1 MNVRTGKN
9 MKGIVIMNAYPNG
22 EKFYRQSERIAR
34 ALKAAGAEAEVV
46 LNGSLSLFVGAD
58 GRIRGARDC
67 DFAVYLDKDKYLG
80 RMLEKTGLRLFN
92 RAEAVERCDDKMLTY
107 LALSESGLCVPE
119 TIAAPL
125 CYTPGVQ
132 ADERFLASVA
142 ERLSF
147 PLVVK
152 KSFGSFGKDV
162 RLVYDR
168 EALKETAQ
176 EFLYCPH
183 FYQRYIAESAGR
195 DIRVVV
201 IGGKAVGA
209 MERRAKAGE
218 FRSNI
223 ELGGKGGAVALKEDF
238 RLAAERAANVLG
250 LDYCGVDLLES
261 ERGPV
266 LCEVNSNAFFEGLEA
281 AAGIDVAKL
290 YAEYIADTMRR
301 MGKA

>member
-1 MNVRTGKN
+1 

-125 CYTPGVQ
+125 CYTPGVK
-132 ADERFLASVA
+132 ADESFLASVA

-218 FRSNI
+218 FRS
-223 ELGGKGGAVALKEDF
+223 VALKEDF
-238 RLAAERAANVLG
+238 RLAAERAASILG

-290 YAEYIADTMRR
+290 YAEYIADTMRC

>member
-1 MNVRTGKN
+1 
-9 MKGIVIMNAYPNG
+9 
-22 EKFYRQSERIAR
+22 
-34 ALKAAGAEAEVV
+34 
-46 LNGSLSLFVGAD
+46 
-58 GRIRGARDC
+58 
-67 DFAVYLDKDKYLG
+67 
-80 RMLEKTGLRLFN
+80 MLEKTGLRLFN

-132 ADERFLASVA
+132 ANERFLASVA

-195 DIRVVV
+195 DIRVLV

-209 MERRAKAGE
+209 MERRQRRANFARISNSEARAGRSRSKRTSALPRKGRQASSDSITAAWTFWKASG
-218 FRSNI
+218 
-223 ELGGKGGAVALKEDF
+223 D
-238 RLAAERAANVLG
+238 
-250 LDYCGVDLLES
+250 
-261 ERGPV
+261 PV

>member
-1 MNVRTGKN
+1 
-9 MKGIVIMNAYPNG
+9 MNAYPNG

-58 GRIRGARDC
+58 GRIRGAREC

-132 ADERFLASVA
+132 ANERFLASVA

-195 DIRVVV
+195 DIRVLV
-201 IGGKAVGA
+201 IGGKG
-209 MERRAKAGE
+209 RGGRAQRGLPPC
-218 FRSNI
+218 R
-223 ELGGKGGAVALKEDF
+223 GKGGKRPRTRLLRRGPSGKRAGTRPLRGEFQRLFRGAGSRRGHRRRKTLRGIYRGHHAPHGKSLKDRTGRTDEKNALKRAF
-238 RLAAERAANVLG
+238 QKAASENFVL
-250 LDYCGVDLLES
+250 
-261 ERGPV
+261 
-266 LCEVNSNAFFEGLEA
+266 
-281 AAGIDVAKL
+281 
-290 YAEYIADTMRR
+290 
-301 MGKA
+301 